1 MATRIYKIPAD
12 FDEQQA
18 HFTIETVD
26 DSQYYL
32 RIGALNSE
40 DQRLIESLID
50 DGFVGFFQDDELMAI
65 AGIVAT
71 YDAVNDRIEI
81 DSDLPGLKLEGE
93 YIIRFTQARPGEDGE
108 GGIGA
113 DGEHAEI
120 EIEDIDTG
128 IRVRGKSGGEPDF
141 GPWFEIRDGIDGQGG
156 TDGEHAEIEVE
167 DTPTNDPE
175 GPGIRVRGKSG
186 SEPDFGPW
194 FHVRDGKDGEGGAA
208 GEHAE
213 IEVED
218 TDTGIRVRGKS
229 GGEPD
234 FGPWFHVRD
243 GIDGEGGA
251 AGYNGW
257 SPKFATVP
265 DGERRVLQVAD
276 WFGGGGTKPDIG
288 QYIGAAG
295 FVAAIAD
302 GVDIRGPAG
311 RDGIDGTP
319 GRDGTNGIGN
329 GQFSCGSFT
338 PTLWKAIWQSTTN
351 NQWIAGGNDRNHISL
366 SGASGRWC
374 RFGDVVQYFMC
385 FKFVVNRTQYPNG
398 VRTIRGF
405 ISPNPHGESIIAG
418 AHGVATPMGPNQS
431 GGGWF
436 PVTIQAGDRD
446 STVSN
451 GQPSE
456 GSTRNAIRVEVLDQD
471 NRGQTFD
478 ALIAITGVY
487 TVEG

>member
-12 FDEQQA
+12 FDAQQA

-81 DSDLPGLKLEGE
+81 DSDLPELKLEDE

-108 GGIGA
+108 GGIGE

-120 EIEDIDTG
+120 EIEDTDTG

-141 GPWFEIRDGIDGQGG
+141 GPWFEVGDG
-156 TDGEHAEIEVE
+156 TDGEHAEIEIE

-208 GEHAE
+208 G
-213 IEVED
+213 
-218 TDTGIRVRGKS
+218 
-229 GGEPD
+229 
-234 FGPWFHVRD
+234 
-243 GIDGEGGA
+243 
-251 AGYNGW
+251 YNGW

-265 DGERRVLQVAD
+265 DDERRVLQVAD
-276 WFGGGGTKPDIG
+276 WFGGGGTKPDTG
-288 QYIGAAG
+288 QYIGATG
-295 FVAAIAD
+295 FVTAIGD

-311 RDGIDGTP
+311 RDGIDGAP
-319 GRDGTNGIGN
+319 GQNGIDSVGDVPFSYGN
-329 GQFSCGSFT
+329 FEPQ
-338 PTLWKAIWQSTTN
+338 LWKVLYQTPN
-351 NQWIAGGNDRNHISL
+351 NVWVNGG
-366 SGASGRWC
+366 SGLGSVEIDQASGRWY
-374 RFGDVVQYFMC
+374 RIDDIVHYFMC
-385 FKFVVNRTQYPNG
+385 FRFNINPSEFNPGLKQ
-398 VRTIRGF
+398 IRAF
-405 ISPNPHGESIIAG
+405 ISPLPHGEDTG
-418 AHGVATPMGPNQS
+418 GGGHGVGTPQGTPQR
-431 GGGWF
+431 WF
-436 PVTIQAGDRD
+436 PVAIGLGDRD
-446 STVSN
+446 SVVSG

-456 GSTRNAIRVEVLDQD
+456 GSVNNSIRVEVLDRR
-471 NRGQTFD
+471 NLGMLFD
-478 ALIAITGVY
+478 SIIAITGVY
-487 TVEG
+487 TVT

>member
-71 YDAVNDRIEI
+71 YDTVNDRIEI
-81 DSDLPGLKLEGE
+81 DSDLPELKLEDE

-120 EIEDIDTG
+120 EIEDTDTG

-141 GPWFEIRDGIDGQGG
+141 GPWFEISDG
-156 TDGEHAEIEVE
+156 TDGEHAEIEIE

-194 FHVRDGKDGEGGAA
+194 FH
-208 GEHAE
+208 
-213 IEVED
+213 I
-218 TDTGIRVRGKS
+218 
-229 GGEPD
+229 
-234 FGPWFHVRD
+234 RD
-243 GIDGEGGA
+243 GIDGQGGTD
-251 AGYNGW
+251 GYNGW

-276 WFGGGGTKPDIG
+276 WFGGSGTKPDTG
-288 QYIGAAG
+288 QYIGATG

>member
-12 FDEQQA
+12 FDAQQA
-18 HFTIETVD
+18 HFTIETVN
-26 DSQYYL
+26 DSQHYL

-40 DQRLIESLID
+40 DRRLIESLID
-50 DGFVGFFQDDELMAI
+50 DGFVGFFQDDELIAI

-81 DSDLPGLKLEGE
+81 DSDLPELKLEDE

-108 GGIGA
+108 GGISE

-120 EIEDIDTG
+120 EIEDTDTG

-141 GPWFEIRDGIDGQGG
+141 GPWFEVRDGIDGQGG

-186 SEPDFGPW
+186 SDPDFGPW
-194 FHVRDGKDGEGGAA
+194 FHVRDGREGQGGTD

-229 GGEPD
+229 GSDPD

-243 GIDGEGGA
+243 GRDGEGGA

-276 WFGGGGTKPDIG
+276 WFGGGGTKPDTG
-288 QYIGAAG
+288 QYIGATG
-295 FVAAIAD
+295 FVTAIGD

-311 RDGIDGTP
+311 RDGQDADASI
-319 GRDGTNGIGN
+319 
-329 GQFSCGSFT
+329 
-338 PTLWKAIWQSTTN
+338 PTL
-351 NQWIAGGNDRNHISL
+351 
-366 SGASGRWC
+366 ASGTWTPQNIEINVTPRTGQASTPAVPNIRNWEC
-374 RFGDVVQYFMC
+374 TYMRIGDIVQCNFE
-385 FKFVVNRTQYPNG
+385 FLIDRLTDLVNA
-398 VRTIRGF
+398 VRIEFDPPIGDTIRYTAGHTNAPSDF
-405 ISPNPHGESIIAG
+405 VISSIYDTRRADGDG
-418 AHGVATPMGPNQS
+418 ADDT
-431 GGGWF
+431 
-436 PVTIQAGDRD
+436 
-446 STVSN
+446 
-451 GQPSE
+451 
-456 GSTRNAIRVEVLDQD
+456 IRVVLGADTY
-471 NRGQTFD
+471 RGEDF
-478 ALIAITGVY
+478 ATGTAAY
-487 TVEG
+487 KGFFQYEILSESK

>member
-81 DSDLPGLKLEGE
+81 DSDLPELKLEDE

-108 GGIGA
+108 GGIGE

-141 GPWFEIRDGIDGQGG
+141 GPWFEIGDG
-156 TDGEHAEIEVE
+156 TDGEHAEIEIE

-208 GEHAE
+208 G
-213 IEVED
+213 
-218 TDTGIRVRGKS
+218 
-229 GGEPD
+229 
-234 FGPWFHVRD
+234 
-243 GIDGEGGA
+243 
-251 AGYNGW
+251 YNGW

-265 DGERRVLQVAD
+265 DSERRVLQVAD

-319 GRDGTNGIGN
+319 GRDGTDGVGN
-329 GQFSCGSFT
+329 VQFSYGFFT
-338 PTLWKAIWQSTTN
+338 PTLLSYLAQRADN
-351 NQWIAGGNDRNHISL
+351 DQWLLGGPDPNFISIT
-366 SGASGRWC
+366 GVSGRWT
-374 RFGDVVQYFMC
+374 RLGDVVHYFAC
-385 FKFVVNRTQYPNG
+385 FAINVG
-398 VRTIRGF
+398 RGRSF
-405 ISPNPHGESIIAG
+405 PTGLSNARLYLNLPVGSVG
-418 AHGVATPMGPNQS
+418 S
-431 GGGWF
+431 GGHGLGVPIGASAGWY
-436 PVTIQAGDRD
+436 PVNVDLGDRIP
-446 STVSN
+446 SVSG
-451 GQPSE
+451 GQPVE
-456 GSTRNAIRVEVLDQD
+456 GTTLNAIRVQVA
-471 NRGQTFD
+471 D
-478 ALIAITGVY
+478 ASGDGSYFGATVSITGMY
-487 TVEG
+487 TV